1 MSMMNKYVPWLV
13 LSAVGIASSAGAEE
27 SYGLAEAEFI
37 RQGVL
42 SGADE
47 GKLQSI
53 DLGRRSVVVNG
64 YEYQAGTDM
73 SAVEV
78 KMLGS
83 SAGSLALLVAG
94 MYVHVEYRQ
103 LKRGRIGTAIWQ
115 MEVDQRMDH

>member
-1 MSMMNKYVPWLV
+1 MNKYVPWLV
-13 LSAVGIASSAGAEE
+13 LSAVGIASAAGAEE
-27 SYGLAEAEFI
+27 SYGVVEAEFI

-83 SAGSLALLVAG
+83 LVLLQPMLG
-94 MYVHVEYRQ
+94 
-103 LKRGRIGTAIWQ
+103 
-115 MEVDQRMDH
+115 